1 MKVEQMAI
9 SKLIPHEFNSKIH
22 DITQINR
29 IANSIKEFWFT
40 QPIVV
45 DKNNIV
51 IIGHWRLEAAK
62 KLELKEVPVVKMD
75 DLSETQVKKLRI
87 IDNKLNESQWDM
99 DNLKLELW
107 DLDDL
112 SIWDIDLSIE
122 NRFPDL
128 RLDDSENTSTNTESH
143 NIGDFSNK
151 EITPEDLGD
160 FDCKCPKCWFEFNLT
175 DYANDI

>member
-1 MKVEQMAI
+1 MKIEQVAI
-9 SKLIPHEFNSKIH
+9 EKLIPYEFNNKIH
-22 DITQINR
+22 DLTQINR

-40 QPIVV
+40 QPIVI
-45 DKNNIV
+45 DKDNIV

-62 KLELKEVPVVKMD
+62 KLDLKEVPVVKME
-75 DLSETQVKKLRI
+75 DLSEAQVKKLRI
-87 IDNKLNESQWDM
+87 LDNKLNESERDT
-99 DNLKLELW
+99 DNLKLEIW
-107 DLDDL
+107 DLEDFN
-112 SIWDIDLSIE
+112 IWDIELSVE
-122 NRFPDL
+122 ELFPDL
-128 RLDDSENTSTNTESH
+128 SLNDSESTSTNTESH